1 LENKVACEE
10 LEANFENM
18 MDAFDQAVAF
28 REQAEADLQQAQWAE
43 MAAMGAAMM
52 AWWMLEE
59 CLNNQGGGM
68 RVMQDAFSSPEKLK
82 AKISEFRALRKNK
95 K

>member
-1 LENKVACEE
+1 MACEE
-10 LEANFENM
+10 LQTNFDNM
-18 MDAFDQAVAF
+18 MEAYDLAVANTA
-28 REQAEADLQQAQWAE
+28 QAQADLQQAQWAE

-68 RVMQDAFSSPEKLK
+68 RAMQDAFSDSEKLK
-82 AKISEFRALRKNK
+82 NKLSEFKASRKSK